1 MKTRGQAS
9 DIVGFA
15 LGRPPEQGEDVSDVA
30 QDDEAPSY
38 LFPWRLVLPIL
49 GLLGMLAVVAV
60 AAAGHS
66 PAGGASRPSTGAPK
80 LVEDYLATIALIMLP
95 IGAFLIFWAA
105 FLRRA
110 YANVPLKKSPLYP
123 GQIPPKPL
131 VTVAFVFVVLFIAV
145 RWGHP
150 ERTLQSGKIGAG
162 GASKAQKT
170 QPAHKQYE
178 PHFQWLPVFVFGSLV
193 VGLGGAL
200 AFLALRRRR
209 EEVEQAPVRETL
221 AEVLGETLDDLRN
234 EPDPRKAVIGAYA
247 KMERTLAARGFP
259 RQESEAPLEYLGR
272 ILGIVEGSGHS
283 ARRLTRLFERARFS
297 PHDVDQK
304 MKDDAIDSL
313 VGLRAQLEADAPRH
327 RSVPV
332 DQGIS
337 MPPAA
342 T

>member
-1 MKTRGQAS
+1 MKTPFWRGALP
-9 DIVGFA
+9 IVG
-15 LGRPPEQGEDVSDVA
+15 L
-30 QDDEAPSY
+30 
-38 LFPWRLVLPIL
+38 I
-49 GLLGMLAVVAV
+49 GMLAVVAV

-66 PAGGASRPSTGAPK
+66 PVGGTDRPSASTPK
-80 LVEDYLATIALIMLP
+80 VVQDYLATIFLIMMP

-123 GQIPPKPL
+123 GHVPAKP
-131 VTVAFVFVVLFIAV
+131 VVVVAGVFVILFIAV

-150 ERTLQSGKIGAG
+150 NNNLLGG
-162 GASKAQKT
+162 GAAADGTAGAQK
-170 QPAHKQYE
+170 QPDQQQYE
-178 PHFQWLPVFVFGSLV
+178 PHFQWFPVFIIGSLV
-193 VGLGGAL
+193 VGIGGAM
-200 AFLALRRRR
+200 AFLALRRRHAELER
-209 EEVEQAPVRETL
+209 APIRETL
-221 AEVLGETLDDLRN
+221 AEVLSETLDDLRS

-259 RQESEAPLEYLGR
+259 RHESEAPLEYLGR
-272 ILGIVEGSGHS
+272 ILAVIEGSGHS

-297 PHDVDQK
+297 PHEIDQR

-313 VGLRAQLEADAPRH
+313 VGLRAQLEADAARD

-332 DQGIS
+332 DGGIS
-337 MPPAA
+337 MPPAV

>member
-1 MKTRGQAS
+1 MKTPFWRGA
-9 DIVGFA
+9 
-15 LGRPPEQGEDVSDVA
+15 
-30 QDDEAPSY
+30 
-38 LFPWRLVLPIL
+38 LPIV

-66 PAGGASRPSTGAPK
+66 PVGGTGRPSTPTPK
-80 LVEDYLATIALIMLP
+80 LVQDYMATIFLIMMP
-95 IGAFLIFWAA
+95 MGAFLIFWAA

-110 YANVPLKKSPLYP
+110 YADVPLKKSSLYP
-123 GQIPPKPL
+123 GHVPAKPL
-131 VTVAFVFVVLFIAV
+131 VTVAGIFVILFIAV

-150 ERTLQSGKIGAG
+150 TYNSLGGGAAAG
-162 GASKAQKT
+162 GKSGAQT
-170 QPAHKQYE
+170 QPGQQQYE
-178 PHFQWLPVFVFGSLV
+178 PHFQWFPVFIIGSLV
-193 VGLGGAL
+193 VGIGGAL
-200 AFLALRRRR
+200 ALLALRRRH
-209 EEVEQAPVRETL
+209 EELEGAPVRETL
-221 AEVLGETLDDLRN
+221 AEVLGETLDDLRR

-259 RQESEAPLEYLGR
+259 RHEYEAPLEYLDR

-297 PHDVDQK
+297 PHEIDQR

-313 VGLRAQLEADAPRH
+313 VGLRAQLEADAARH
-327 RSVPV
+327 RPVPV
-332 DQGIS
+332 DGGIS

>member
-1 MKTRGQAS
+1 MKTPSWRGA
-9 DIVGFA
+9 
-15 LGRPPEQGEDVSDVA
+15 
-30 QDDEAPSY
+30 
-38 LFPWRLVLPIL
+38 LPIV

-66 PAGGASRPSTGAPK
+66 PGGGAGRPSTATPR
-80 LVEDYLATIALIMLP
+80 LVQDYLATIALIMLP

-110 YANVPLKKSPLYP
+110 YAQVPLKKSPLFP
-123 GQIPPKPL
+123 GQVVPRPL
-131 VTVAFVFVVLFIAV
+131 VMVTAFFVILFIAV
-145 RWGHP
+145 RFGHQHHS
-150 ERTLQSGKIGAG
+150 TLPGVGPTPG
-162 GASKAQKT
+162 GSTGNGHTSPPHQ
-170 QPAHKQYE
+170 QYE
-178 PHFQWLPVFVFGSLV
+178 PVFQWLPVVVIGSLV
-193 VGLGGAL
+193 VGIGGAM

-209 EEVEQAPVRETL
+209 TELEAVPVRETL
-221 AEVLGETLDDLRN
+221 AEVLAETLDDLRN

-259 RQESEAPLEYLGR
+259 RDESEAPHEYLER

-283 ARRLTRLFERARFS
+283 VHRLTQLFERARFS
-297 PHDVDQK
+297 PHEIDQK

-313 VGLRAQLEADAPRH
+313 VGLQAQLEAEAVPGD

-332 DQGIS
+332 DRGIGMS
-337 MPPAA
+337 PWA

>member
-1 MKTRGQAS
+1 MKTPSWRG
-9 DIVGFA
+9 
-15 LGRPPEQGEDVSDVA
+15 
-30 QDDEAPSY
+30 
-38 LFPWRLVLPIL
+38 VLPIV

-60 AAAGHS
+60 AAAGHA
-66 PAGGASRPSTGAPK
+66 PAGGGGRPSTPTPR
-80 LVEDYLATIALIMLP
+80 LVQDYLATIALIMLP

-110 YANVPLKKSPLYP
+110 YANVPLKKSPFP
-123 GQIPPKPL
+123 GRLPPKPL
-131 VTVAFVFVVLFIAV
+131 VTVVFIFVVLFMVV

-150 ERTLQSGKIGAG
+150 TRNSLFG
-162 GASKAQKT
+162 GAAAAGKSHTQKT
-170 QPAHKQYE
+170 QPGQTQYQ
-178 PHFQWLPVFVFGSLV
+178 PHFQWLPVFVIGSVV
-193 VGLGGAL
+193 VGLGA
-200 AFLALRRRR
+200 AMAIFALRRRR
-209 EEVEQAPVRETL
+209 EEVERAPIRETL
-221 AEVLGETLDDLRN
+221 AEVLSETLDDLRR
-234 EPDPRKAVIGAYA
+234 ERDPRKAVIGAYV

-259 RQESEAPLEYLGR
+259 RQEHEAPLEYLDR

-283 ARRLTRLFERARFS
+283 ASRLTRLFERARFS
-297 PHDVDQK
+297 PHEIDQQ

-313 VGLRAQLEADAPRH
+313 VGLRAQLEADQAPRH